1 MNSKVYSNCKGK
13 KPIEEVNMISM
24 TEGVQI
30 LLQQLNLL
38 MLKAVPS
45 FDLKIL
51 EVGMIKKPG

>member
-1 MNSKVYSNCKGK
+1 MNSKVYSNCKDK
-13 KPIEEVNMISM
+13 NPFQEVNMISM
-24 TEGVQI
+24 TEDVQI

-38 MLKAVPS
+38 TLKAVPS

>member
-1 MNSKVYSNCKGK
+1 
-13 KPIEEVNMISM
+13 MISM
-24 TEGVQI
+24 TEDMQI

-38 MLKAVPS
+38 TLKAVPS

>member
-1 MNSKVYSNCKGK
+1 MDSKVYSNCEDK
-13 KPIEEVNMISM
+13 KPIQKVNMISI
-24 TEGVQI
+24 TEDMQI

-38 MLKAVPS
+38 TLKAVPS